1 LLQDLV
7 RWSGGVQSGH
17 VSEQHVTSFDNRLSD
32 VREMFDVLGEQ
43 KGPKFGVISNNFRL

>member
-32 VREMFDVLGEQ
+32 VDATTLATL
-43 KGPKFGVISNNFRL
+43 KLDRLIG